1 MPPFTIMKNLLPMQ
15 SIDSIPLK
23 LNYAVIFNLLAVSV
37 GFLHN
42 RINIGTILK
51 FNLELKC
58 HKA

>member
-42 RINIGTILK
+42 HVSIP
-51 FNLELKC
+51 
-58 HKA
+58 APSSS